1 MAGPLRPVAHH
12 PAGLARLHAAGSAAV
27 RRHVI
32 CCGRVT
38 GQYPRLWTNVDDVES
53 GTAEPVPFLSELSKV
68 FTDMWLQH
76 ISFYR
81 CGSARPKTVRRD
93 GPGCGM
99 QNSTNVIPE
108 PLNCWLQGC
117 LRNAGADSRRAVL
130 SCSALVARLFRS
142 GHTALR
148 RSQFP
153 VAPNRVPPHSNA
165 GDGPL
170 WERSCPRQPGT
181 VGSEG

>member
-1 MAGPLRPVAHH
+1 M
-12 PAGLARLHAAGSAAV
+12 
-27 RRHVI
+27 
-32 CCGRVT
+32 CDGRVW
-38 GQYPRLWTNVDDVES
+38 GQFPRLWTNVDDVES
-53 GTAEPVPFLSELSKV
+53 RPSESARFLSELSKV

-76 ISFYR
+76 ISSYI
-81 CGSARPKTVRRD
+81 CSSARPKTVRCD

-99 QNSTNVIPE
+99 RNSTNVIRE

-117 LRNAGADSRRAVL
+117 LRNAGADSRRVVL

-153 VAPNRVPPHSNA
+153 AAPNRVPPHSNA

-170 WERSCPRQPGT
+170 WERSCPRHPGT
-181 VGSEG
+181 VGSEGYQRRVGKGERARADWGMATQGGLT